1 MIKVNLLATSPG
13 AAPPRVWLPPEQKS
27 ALMGLAMLVVTV
39 LGVGG
44 WWWYLSYSRSS
55 IDRQIVAAEAELVR
69 LREAAKLLEAANA
82 RKALLARAAQP
93 FFRRPGGGSRLPIRI
108 AGPRSKPAFRLDVRR
123 AFWFG

>member
-27 ALMGLAMLVVTV
+27 ALMGLAMLVATV

-82 RKALLARAAQP
+82 RKALLAERLTLIEQLRTSKRAP
-93 FFRRPGGGSRLPIRI
+93 VLLLETVSRSLP
-108 AGPRSKPAFRLDVRR
+108 D
-123 AFWFG
+123 